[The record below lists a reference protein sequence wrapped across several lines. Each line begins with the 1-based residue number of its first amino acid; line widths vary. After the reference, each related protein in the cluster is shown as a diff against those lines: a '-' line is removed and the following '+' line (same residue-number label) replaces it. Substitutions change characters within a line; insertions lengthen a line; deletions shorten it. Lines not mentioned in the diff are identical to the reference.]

1 MNLSTFIHSEK
12 DRHGLRSMK
21 IEPTLY
27 RFRDSEQ
34 VIAAMQGYSP
44 PSANWDKLYTEAQ
57 LRQFGEACAAVA
69 EREHSTDAE
78 RVYGKEV
85 AELIRNLIKE
95 MLP

>member
-1 MNLSTFIHSEK
+1 
-12 DRHGLRSMK
+12 MK

-57 LRQFGEACAAVA
+57 MLQLGEACAALV
-69 EREHSTDAE
+69 ETQHSTKDE
-78 RVYGKEV
+78 QTYGCI
-85 AELIRNLIKE
+85 AGELIRNLIKE
-95 MLP
+95 MLG

>member
-1 MNLSTFIHSEK
+1 
-12 DRHGLRSMK
+12 MK
-21 IEPTLY
+21 IEPVATV
-27 RFRDSEQ
+27 DC
-34 VIAAMQGYSP
+34 ADTGDYSQEWFAEILP
-44 PSANWDKLYTEAQ
+44 NAHQITTIKVGTKLYTEAQ
-57 LRQFGEACAAVA
+57 LRQLGEACAAVA

>member
-1 MNLSTFIHSEK
+1 
-12 DRHGLRSMK
+12 MK
-21 IEPTLY
+21 IEPAVYVRKKAIDFLNGASKTAYVEAKLCRTKTDDFELTY
-27 RFRDSEQ
+27 
-34 VIAAMQGYSP
+34 P
-44 PSANWDKLYTEAQ
+44 LYTEAQ
-57 LRQFGEACAAVA
+57 LRQLGEACAAVA